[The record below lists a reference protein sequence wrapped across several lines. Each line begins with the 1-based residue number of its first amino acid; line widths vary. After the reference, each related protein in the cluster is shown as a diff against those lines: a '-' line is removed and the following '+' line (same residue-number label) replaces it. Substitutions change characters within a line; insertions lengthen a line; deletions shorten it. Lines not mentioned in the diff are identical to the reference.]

1 MHVRSTAS
9 QCYGWLLA
17 QHVLIRAE
25 PSVCY
30 CRITR
35 DCAALVCKPGHTSHA
50 LVTTRTHPASRRQEE
65 SQRRPAQVPRAPLQS
80 FLSKDAHAAHSRGR
94 PVHGPQNC
102 LAQSTPCAC
111 SGCFYGRRGSRGGR
125 ARPAARRARARAQVL
140 RAPRPGEPGMTLGR
154 ARPGGLSTR
163 IPVPCRAV
171 RVAPALGP
179 VIVASGESEPP
190 KDRTR
195 TVYKA
200 AYCRMQG

>member
-1 MHVRSTAS
+1 MHVRSTAP

-50 LVTTRTHPASRRQEE
+50 LVTTHTHPASCRQEE
-65 SQRRPAQVPRAPLQS
+65 SPSQVPRAPLQS
-80 FLSKDAHAAHSRGR
+80 FLSGDAHAAHSHVL
-94 PVHGPQNC
+94 PEHGPQNC
-102 LAQSTPCAC
+102 PAQSMPCAC
-111 SGCFYGRRGSRGGR
+111 SGCFYGRRGSRGWR
-125 ARPAARRARARAQVL
+125 ARPAAGRARARAQVL
-140 RAPRPGEPGMTLGR
+140 RAPRPGEPGMSLGR
-154 ARPGGLSTR
+154 ARLGGLSTR
-163 IPVPCRAV
+163 TPVPCRAAQ
-171 RVAPALGP
+171 VAPALGP